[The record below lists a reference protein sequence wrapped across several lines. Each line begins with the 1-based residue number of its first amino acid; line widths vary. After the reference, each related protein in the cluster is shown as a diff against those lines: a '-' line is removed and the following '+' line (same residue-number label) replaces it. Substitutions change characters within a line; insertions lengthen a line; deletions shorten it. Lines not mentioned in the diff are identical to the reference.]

1 MRNSI
6 VLTMN
11 VLAHLLSK
19 DDLVAAFPFM
29 RYAKRTWEAR
39 STSGGCGNCGKKRP
53 TRQAKQHI
61 LETVKAHLVGMQP
74 EQKTEF
80 KRLAGVEE
88 LVVQFTGP
96 GDTSQTVYV

>member
-1 MRNSI
+1 MKNTV

-19 DDLVAAFPFM
+19 DEIVSAFPFM
-29 RYAKRTWEAR
+29 RYAKRTWDSR

-53 TRQAKQHI
+53 TRQTKQHI
-61 LETVKAHLVGMQP
+61 LETVKAHLTGMRP

-80 KRLAGVEE
+80 KRLAGVDE
-88 LVVQFTGP
+88 LTIHFTGP
-96 GDTSQTVYV
+96 NNMSKTIYV